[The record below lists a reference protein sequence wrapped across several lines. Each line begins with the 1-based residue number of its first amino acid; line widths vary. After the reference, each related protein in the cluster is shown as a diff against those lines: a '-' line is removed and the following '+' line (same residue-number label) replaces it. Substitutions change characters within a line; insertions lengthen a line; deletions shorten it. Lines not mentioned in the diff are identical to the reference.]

1 MAENEIKL
9 KGRTIGPGH
18 PSYFIAEAGINHN
31 GNLDMAMELVDVAA
45 DAGVDAVKFQ
55 TFNPD
60 TVITKNAGK
69 ARYQKSDSEDTE
81 TFHGMLSRLA
91 LNYEDFRLLRD
102 RAHEKGISF
111 MSKGY
116 KEDLNFLFD
125 IGVPMFK
132 IDSASIIYHSHIS
145 KAATFGIPIVLSTGT
160 ATLGEVE
167 KALGLIRAGGDSDV
181 ILLHCTTAYPAPI
194 DQMNLKAMATLR
206 TAFDVNVGLS
216 DHSEGYEAAL
226 AATAMGSVALEKHF
240 TLDRNLTGPDHKA
253 SIEPDELVQLVK
265 SVRKVEAALGSPVKG
280 PTETERENMLVVR
293 RSLVAERDI
302 KKGEPFDESMVS
314 FKRPAGGLGEEFK
327 EIVLGRVAT
336 SDIPEGDPITWD
348 IVGGFSNG

>member
-1 MAENEIKL
+1 
-9 KGRTIGPGH
+9 
-18 PSYFIAEAGINHN
+18 
-31 GNLDMAMELVDVAA
+31 
-45 DAGVDAVKFQ
+45 
-55 TFNPD
+55 
-60 TVITKNAGK
+60 
-69 ARYQKSDSEDTE
+69 
-81 TFHGMLSRLA
+81 
-91 LNYEDFRLLRD
+91 
-102 RAHEKGISF
+102 
-111 MSKGY
+111 
-116 KEDLNFLFD
+116 
-125 IGVPMFK
+125 
-132 IDSASIIYHSHIS
+132 
-145 KAATFGIPIVLSTGT
+145 
-160 ATLGEVE
+160 
-167 KALGLIRAGGDSDV
+167 
-181 ILLHCTTAYPAPI
+181 
-194 DQMNLKAMATLR
+194 
-206 TAFDVNVGLS
+206 
-216 DHSEGYEAAL
+216 
-226 AATAMGSVALEKHF
+226 MGSVALEKHF